1 MEPTVS
7 RLPCDAVREFQHDGV
22 RWRALEGWRSRAGHT
37 LCYFVVLQEEKP
49 SAADSLDRRAS
60 LAPGQSLVGQSEEQV
75 VELLGS
81 AAPLTATERRVTDPE
96 GAIWLI
102 QNSGPVWAEGGL
114 AGGLTGIVLTRL
126 GSELRRI
133 ERPGHHLADLSEEEL
148 TGLLAGTPL
157 DPDGPDVPAKD

>member
-7 RLPCDAVREFQHDGV
+7 RLAGDAVREFEHDGV

-37 LCYFVVLQEEKP
+37 LCYFVVLQEGKP

-60 LAPGQSLVGQSEEQV
+60 IAPGESLVGQSEEQLL
-75 VELLGS
+75 ELLGS
-81 AAPLTATERRVTDPE
+81 AAPLTVTERRVTDPD

-114 AGGLTGIVLTRL
+114 AAGLSGMVLTRL
-126 GSELRRI
+126 GNELQRF
-133 ERPGHHLADLSEEEL
+133 ERPGDHLADLSEEAL
-148 TGLLAGTPL
+148 IGLLPDTPPDL
-157 DPDGPDVPAKD
+157 DGPEASAKA